1 MSQRSGVVTA
11 FVKEVDAEQG
21 RLRVEYRGI
30 EEGLLS
36 PWAYIAAPLS
46 GQGRGALFM
55 PEPDDEVLVCYG
67 DDDFGHPY
75 VVGCLWNGE
84 QTSPETEAHNRVIV
98 TPGGHQLRFED
109 KENDTRIVLR
119 SKGGHSLTLEDKADQ
134 AKVDLK
140 SNGNREL
147 LLDDSPTHGL
157 LRITSGQHEILL
169 DDLAADAKVEV
180 RVGSAGLAKITIKA
194 APPSLNVQVGANSLD
209 ISAQGV
215 TLTAAGTVT
224 VNAGGA
230 VSITSTG
237 VANVTCTAANI
248 TAAGA
253 MNLTTGVLSVT
264 AGLATF
270 AGVVMASAVITPA
283 VVSPL
288 YSPGVGNLI

>member
-1 MSQRSGVVTA
+1 MSRRSGVVTA
-11 FVKEVDAEQG
+11 FVKEVHAEQG

-46 GQGRGALFM
+46 GGGRGALFM

-67 DDDFGHPY
+67 DDEFGHPY

-119 SKGGHSLTLEDKADQ
+119 SNGGHSLTFEDKTPGK
-134 AKVDLK
+134 KVDLK

-147 LLDDSPTHGL
+147 LLDDHPSHPQ
-157 LRITSGQHEILL
+157 IKVTSGQHEILM
-169 DDLAADAKVEV
+169 DDLAADAKVEI
-180 RVGSAGLAKITIKA
+180 RVGTAGLAKITIKA
-194 APPSLNVQVGANSLD
+194 APPSLNVQVGTNILD
-209 ISAQGV
+209 ISTSGV
-215 TLTAAGTVT
+215 TLTATGTVT

-230 VSITSTG
+230 VTINSTG
-237 VANVTCTAANI
+237 VASLTCTSASI
-248 TAAGA
+248 TAAGITS
-253 MNLTTGVLSVT
+253 LTTGMLSVT
-264 AGLATF
+264 AGLTTF
-270 AGVVMASAVITPA
+270 AGVVIASSVMTSA